1 MRPSASIPVR
11 ICWSSGGLNEEVFDA
26 LILVAAG
33 ELAPA
38 AVARG
43 YARVQRLMLDMA
55 DGRYARLVRLG
66 FERDKARELTS
77 LHTRNFM

>member
-1 MRPSASIPVR
+1 
-11 ICWSSGGLNEEVFDA
+11 VFDA

-33 ELAPA
+33 ELRPA

-43 YARVQRLMLDMA
+43 YALVQDLMREMA

-66 FERDKARELTS
+66 FEREHARELAN